1 MADLALDQGDI
12 LIISLMTIILLV
24 FQCSKRCGG
33 GVRYRKVRCQQL
45 LSLGQLID
53 KSDSLCGDQEPPI
66 SEEECNVA
74 ECKYVANPKI
84 RAKEAQNFVQSDPG
98 QAAIK
103 LKVGGVATVYQGTTV
118 KISCPVRHYDK

>member
-1 MADLALDQGDI
+1 MI
-12 LIISLMTIILLV
+12 IILLV

>member
-1 MADLALDQGDI
+1 M
-12 LIISLMTIILLV
+12 
-24 FQCSKRCGG
+24 
-33 GVRYRKVRCQQL
+33 RYRKVRCQQL

-53 KSDSLCGDQEPPI
+53 KSESLCEGEEAPS
-66 SEEECNVA
+66 SEEECNMA

-84 RAKEAQNFVQSDPG
+84 RAKEGQNFVQSSPG

-118 KISCPVRHYDK
+118 KISCPVRHFDK

>member
-1 MADLALDQGDI
+1 MFNLLQSI
-12 LIISLMTIILLV
+12 L
-24 FQCSKRCGG
+24 QCSKRCGG

-53 KSDSLCGDQEPPI
+53 KSETLCSAEEPPT

>member
-1 MADLALDQGDI
+1 
-12 LIISLMTIILLV
+12 MTILLV

-66 SEEECNVA
+66 SEEKCNVA

-103 LKVGGVATVYQGTTV
+103 LKVGGVATVYQGTAV